1 MLIKNVMGIN
11 MKSGL
16 LYMYTYDN
24 GSDVDN
30 HEQVSTLVPPH
41 VTRTARPWAV
51 GKGFSPTHI
60 TGLKFF

>member
-1 MLIKNVMGIN
+1 
-11 MKSGL
+11 
-16 LYMYTYDN
+16 MYTYDN
-24 GSDVDN
+24 GNDVDN

-60 TGLKFF
+60 TGLKISLNLVMNRC